1 MSQRETLEDCFA
13 VLVKYED
20 PISLDK
26 LAKIVG
32 KAQKAQ
38 ESGEWKK
45 IRLDD
50 WYDEDDDAYH
60 VCLVGDRQE
69 TEKEMKARLKQEKL
83 DAQEEEKYN
92 REREK
97 AERELYERLKKKY
110 QISVNGTIL
119 K

>member
-1 MSQRETLEDCFA
+1 MSQRETFEDCFA
-13 VLVKYED
+13 FVLKYQD

-26 LAKIVG
+26 LAKLVG

-50 WYDEDDDAYH
+50 WYDEDDDSYH
-60 VCLVGDRQE
+60 VCLVGQRQE
-69 TEKEMKARLKQEKL
+69 TDKEMKARLKQEKL
-83 DAQEEEKYN
+83 DEQEEEKYN

-97 AERELYERLKKKY
+97 AERETYERLKKKY
-110 QISVNGTIL
+110 EG